1 VKKHYIH
8 KLIEEGEHQQQDF
21 KFAITD
27 AKKIARSLTAFANT
41 DGGRL
46 LIGVKDNGVIAGV
59 RSEEELHMIDAAM
72 QMYTRPK
79 IRCKAKTW
87 IVEGKTVVEVI
98 VEKGNN
104 KPYSAPN
111 ENGKW
116 TVYIRQNDNNIL
128 ANKLLVKS
136 WRKKKSPLGMFIE
149 LEREH
154 NILIDYLKEHE
165 HITISKFCRKASIN
179 LKHAEDIIVDLL
191 TIDLIDYENVD
202 TKTVYSL
209 KRTNNE
215 S

>member
-1 VKKHYIH
+1 MKKHYIH

-46 LIGVKDNGVIAGV
+46 LIGVKDNGVVAGV
-59 RSEEELHMIDAAM
+59 RSDEELHMIDAAM

-79 IRCKAKTW
+79 IKCKANTW

-136 WRKKKSPLGMFIE
+136 WRKKKSPHGMFIE

-165 HITISKFCRKASIN
+165 YITISSFCRKASIT
-179 LKHAEDIIVDLL
+179 LKHAENIIVDLL
-191 TIDLIDYENVD
+191 TIDLIDYKNID